1 MLWRSGRLPRVKL
14 GDVVLLG
21 AATHQATRLLSRR
34 KATSFLRAPFVRY
47 RGPAGRGEVDE
58 TPRGSGMQRAVGE
71 LVVCPY
77 CLAQWVGGAF
87 VAGLALSP
95 QRTRLVAGMFATVAV
110 ADALQ
115 IARRTAEERA

>member
-1 MLWRSGRLPRVKL
+1 MR
-14 GDVVLLG
+14 
-21 AATHQATRLLSRR
+21 H
-34 KATSFLRAPFVRY
+34 

-77 CLAQWVGGAF
+77 CLAQWVGAAF